1 MDEVVREAARVSGT
15 DMARVKVVN
24 DKEPRA
30 TGEYVLWWPTECP
43 RVQWNDT
50 YELAKSIAVQADL
63 PMICLYAIDLEF
75 YSMGSIRHINF
86 LLEGLAELKKSVESS
101 NQSRLFLRFERA
113 GHGAALSVVGSED
126 LSFSGFGE
134 KAYVVVT
141 DAVYMQRSSKI
152 LAAAAENLDCPL
164 VSVESSVVIPI
175 REITTDGQVPAQ
187 NAFLESWMDICTDF
201 GKPVQSVKLT
211 RSVPSSMEKLDC
223 GNVFGPRDR
232 EWHPGDWL
240 QESDRL
246 KEVLSSNGVDSEV
259 SSVTSAYRGGESG
272 GRKLLGI
279 FVTRKLDAY
288 GYASENYGETKRGE
302 YGSLLSPYLNFGFIS
317 PSEVISRSMESG
329 AKGHSLDA
337 FLEKLALRDFAYV
350 RCALE
355 PNYGSYEAIK
365 KSERD
370 AIEQIKAKDEDRTY
384 RDEDWANAQTH
395 DNVWNGI
402 QRELLLRGRNI
413 LNDRN
418 IWCYKIIDIEKA
430 SRNAYR
436 VARKL
441 NDKYMLDAMGPVG
454 IFALLTCFESYAAYR
469 MRLAGGEG

>member
-211 RSVPSSMEKLDC
+211 R
-223 GNVFGPRDR
+223 R
-232 EWHPGDWL
+232 
-240 QESDRL
+240 
-246 KEVLSSNGVDSEV
+246 
-259 SSVTSAYRGGESG
+259 
-272 GRKLLGI
+272 
-279 FVTRKLDAY
+279 
-288 GYASENYGETKRGE
+288 
-302 YGSLLSPYLNFGFIS
+302 
-317 PSEVISRSMESG
+317 
-329 AKGHSLDA
+329 
-337 FLEKLALRDFAYV
+337 
-350 RCALE
+350 
-355 PNYGSYEAIK
+355 
-365 KSERD
+365 
-370 AIEQIKAKDEDRTY
+370 
-384 RDEDWANAQTH
+384 
-395 DNVWNGI
+395 
-402 QRELLLRGRNI
+402 
-413 LNDRN
+413 
-418 IWCYKIIDIEKA
+418 
-430 SRNAYR
+430 
-436 VARKL
+436 
-441 NDKYMLDAMGPVG
+441 
-454 IFALLTCFESYAAYR
+454 
-469 MRLAGGEG
+469 

>member
-1 MDEVVREAARVSGT
+1 
-15 DMARVKVVN
+15 
-24 DKEPRA
+24 
-30 TGEYVLWWPTECP
+30 
-43 RVQWNDT
+43 
-50 YELAKSIAVQADL
+50 
-63 PMICLYAIDLEF
+63 
-75 YSMGSIRHINF
+75 
-86 LLEGLAELKKSVESS
+86 
-101 NQSRLFLRFERA
+101 
-113 GHGAALSVVGSED
+113 
-126 LSFSGFGE
+126 
-134 KAYVVVT
+134 
-141 DAVYMQRSSKI
+141 
-152 LAAAAENLDCPL
+152 
-164 VSVESSVVIPI
+164 
-175 REITTDGQVPAQ
+175 
-187 NAFLESWMDICTDF
+187 
-201 GKPVQSVKLT
+201 
-211 RSVPSSMEKLDC
+211 MEKLDC